1 MTWLPSFASCVL
13 SCRSAW
19 PVFPLSFP
27 LGFKLKSHLPVFL
40 ISQSQIQDWNAQY
53 TVIYSLSISVS
64 VRESSMWGPREPCCP
79 ALKPAAWSHW
89 LDWHQVLYYLPSEE
103 SVDFNTICLLFY
115 TLDTLSSRLLWF
127 DTLFFKCRPW
137 TVAIINMIFCVIN
150 WSIDYCEIV
159 I

>member
-79 ALKPAAWSHW
+79 ALTSGLVTLTRLTPSFILLAIWGKCGLQHNMFIILHPGHIIITSFVI
-89 LDWHQVLYYLPSEE
+89 WHSVL
-103 SVDFNTICLLFY
+103 
-115 TLDTLSSRLLWF
+115 
-127 DTLFFKCRPW
+127 
-137 TVAIINMIFCVIN
+137 
-150 WSIDYCEIV
+150 
-159 I
+159 